1 MPTIIQGRLTDGRYS
16 KPVDKVDKGAMSS
29 NKIPLPV
36 KKAFKPASKPN
47 DDVPKQVIRQKEA
60 IRMATRKPKH

>member
-1 MPTIIQGRLTDGRYS
+1 MYNKIDGRIVDGRYS

-36 KKAFKPASKPN
+36 KKAFKPITKL
-47 DDVPKQVIRQKEA
+47 DDVTPKQVIRQKQA
-60 IRMATRKPKH
+60 RRMATR